1 MYLTRFRR
9 RKQASEEDAMSQSD
23 QRHEIELPAGRVRYR
38 EAGEG
43 KPVVFVHGFLV
54 DGRLWDG
61 VVDRLSDRCR
71 CIAPDWPIGAQQIA
85 MKPDADLSPPG
96 IAAIIDSFL
105 TALDLDD
112 VTIVGNDSGGAMSQV
127 LVTRHPERIGRLVL
141 TNCDTHEN
149 FPPGIFKAM
158 VPLAKLPGGMTV
170 LAAPFRIGALARGA
184 FKPFAKTKI
193 PDDLIASWMSPV
205 MHDAGVKHDAKKVT
219 AGMHKRYT
227 LAAAEKLSSSDLPVL
242 LTWAPGDKLFPIKY
256 AERLAKET
264 PNARIVQIPDAG
276 TFVALDQPQRLA
288 DEIASFVESN

>member
-1 MYLTRFRR
+1 
-9 RKQASEEDAMSQSD
+9 MSQSD
-23 QRHEIELPAGRVRYR
+23 QRHEVELPAGRIRYR
-38 EAGEG
+38 EAGQG

-71 CIAPDWPIGAQQIA
+71 CIAPDWPLGAHQVA
-85 MKPDADLSPPG
+85 MNPSADLSPPG
-96 IAAIIDSFL
+96 IAALLDSFL
-105 TALDLDD
+105 AKLELDD

-127 LVTRHPERIGRLVL
+127 LVTRHPQRIGRLVL

-158 VPLAKLPGGMTV
+158 PPLAKLPGGMTA
-170 LAAPFRIGALARGA
+170 LSAPFRIKALARGA

-193 PDDLIASWMSPV
+193 PDELIDSWMAPAL
-205 MHDAGVKHDAKKVT
+205 HDRGVKHDTKKVT
-219 AGMHKRYT
+219 VGMNKRYT
-227 LAAAEKLSSSDLPVL
+227 LEAAEKLSSSELPLL
-242 LTWAPGDKLFPIKY
+242 LTWAPGDKLFPISY
-256 AERLAKET
+256 AERLKSTT
-264 PNARIVQIPDAG
+264 PNARIVQIPDAS